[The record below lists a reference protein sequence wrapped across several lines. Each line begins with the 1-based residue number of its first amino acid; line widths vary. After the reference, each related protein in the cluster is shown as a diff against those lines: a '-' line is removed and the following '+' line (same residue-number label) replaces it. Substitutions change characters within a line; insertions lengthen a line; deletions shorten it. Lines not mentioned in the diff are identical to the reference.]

1 MLDFIDRSLEDIEI
15 AKPLPLES
23 TPFKLVEG
31 VKDLKELA
39 AKLRDVKE
47 FAVSTSASRLF
58 NYL

>member
-1 MLDFIDRSLEDIEI
+1 MVDFIDRSIKEVEI

-39 AKLRDVKE
+39 AKLRDVNE
-47 FAVSTSASRLF
+47 FAVSSS
-58 NYL
+58 